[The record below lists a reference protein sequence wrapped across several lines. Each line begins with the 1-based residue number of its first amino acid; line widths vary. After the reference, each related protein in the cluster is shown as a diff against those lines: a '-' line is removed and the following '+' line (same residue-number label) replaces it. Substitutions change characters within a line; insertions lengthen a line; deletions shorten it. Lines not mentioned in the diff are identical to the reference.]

1 VWYVFLW
8 TLLRK
13 ICIVKH
19 KAVSNMTKKSLEFC
33 CAFTDAF
40 SYNLKCG
47 RSTQGR
53 WNDSKSRE
61 RERQDESVK
70 IEKARR
76 GMVLPWWL
84 LFYSALQMWIKP
96 SQEAV
101 VEFECLMPSFLEL
114 STGTQNISNA
124 LEMYLLTYNFWWRQW
139 LWWHHFHGLVHSI
152 VRICYWDLRA
162 ANAAQ

>member
-1 VWYVFLW
+1 MFFSEHYWEKSALW
-8 TLLRK
+8 SIKQSLIWRKNHWNFVALSQTLFPIIWSVVDR
-13 ICIVKH
+13 H
-19 KAVSNMTKKSLEFC
+19 KGDEMTPKAE
-33 CAFTDAF
+33 
-40 SYNLKCG
+40 
-47 RSTQGR
+47 
-53 WNDSKSRE
+53 RE